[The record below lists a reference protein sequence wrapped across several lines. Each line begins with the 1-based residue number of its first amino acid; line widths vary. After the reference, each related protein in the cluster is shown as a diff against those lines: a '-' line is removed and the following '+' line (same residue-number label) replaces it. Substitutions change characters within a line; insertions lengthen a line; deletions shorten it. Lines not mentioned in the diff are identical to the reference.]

1 MANVA
6 KKGEALCPL
15 CRESSPVS
23 AVVCPHCKAVWTQA
37 QIEARNQAA
46 SVAGESAKDDKKAT
60 VVGCVGIIGVIL
72 LLATCIGSEDKKQA
86 DDASTVASTGDAKAD
101 AIGIYKAVI
110 AATSD
115 CDKSSAKLAGAL
127 KGQDMVFAYRAAD
140 QAQTYCLGTG
150 SALRKIEVP
159 DSIKGEPR
167 KSISDALEACST
179 AYVMKWDG
187 AKKLKAVI
195 DGDRSPS
202 ALAELQETTET
213 MQHGQLLCGGGL
225 VAAATALGATTA
237 DLGLEDGDAK

>member
-15 CRESSPVS
+15 CRESAPVG
-23 AVVCPHCKAVWTQA
+23 AVVCPHCKAVWTQT
-37 QIEARNQAA
+37 QIDARNQAA
-46 SVAGESAKDDKKAT
+46 SVAAGSAKEDKKAG

-72 LLATCIGSEDKKQA
+72 LLATCIGGDDKKEA
-86 DDASTVASTGDAKAD
+86 DGAPGVASTGNAKAD
-101 AIGIYKAVI
+101 AIGVYKAVI

-140 QAQTYCLGTG
+140 RAASSCLGTG
-150 SALRKIEVP
+150 SAIRDIEVP

-167 KSISDALEACST
+167 KSISEALEACST

-187 AKKLKAVI
+187 AKKLMAII
-195 DGDRSPS
+195 DGDTSPS
-202 ALAELQETTET
+202 ALAELQDTTET
-213 MQHGQLLCGGGL
+213 VQHGQLLCSGGL
-225 VAAATALGATTA
+225 VAAASSLGATSA
-237 DLGLEDGDAK
+237 DLGLEEGEKK